1 MTRALHNKE
10 IVLGVSGGIAAYKA
24 IELLRLIAR
33 AGGAVRVIMTRNAQ
47 WFVGPMTFEALSGRP
62 VLSDLFERSGGDA
75 AIRHIDWAQAADAV
89 VLAPATGNLIGKF
102 ANGIAD
108 DALTTLLMAVTCPVL
123 VCPAMNTHM
132 YESRPVQRNIERLRS
147 DGHLIVAPGSGEM
160 ACGTVGPGR
169 LAEPPDILDALE
181 TALTP
186 RDFIGKRILVT
197 AGPTREHL
205 DPVRFLSNPSTGKMG
220 YAVAKA
226 AARRG
231 GEATLVSGPV
241 KLTAPAGVRTIRVTS
256 ALEMA
261 EAVFDR
267 MAETD
272 IVIKTAAVAD
282 YRPRD
287 RADRKVKKEDHD
299 AHKQVAFEKNPD
311 ILEILGERK
320 DRQILI
326 GFAAETENLAAHA
339 VEKMARKNLDMIVGN
354 IVGGADAG
362 FGSDTNRATFFY
374 RNGDS
379 ESPPLMEKS
388 DLAHLL
394 LDRIKERLLP

>member
-1 MTRALHNKE
+1 MSRALLHKE

-33 AGGAVRVIMTRNAQ
+33 AGGAVRVIMTANARS
-47 WFVGPMTFEALSGRP
+47 FVGPMTFEALSGRP
-62 VLSDLFERSGGDA
+62 VCSDLFDRSGRDA

-89 VLAPATGNLIGKF
+89 ALAPATGNLIGKF

-108 DALTTLLMAVTCPVL
+108 DALTTLLMAATCPIL

-147 DGHLIVAPGSGEM
+147 DGHRIIPPGSGEM

-169 LAEPPDILDALE
+169 LAEPPDILYALE

-186 RDFIGKRILVT
+186 KDYRGKRVLVT

-220 YAVAKA
+220 YAVAGA

-231 GEATLVSGPV
+231 ADVLLVSGPV
-241 KLTAPAGVRTIRVTS
+241 TLAAPIGVKTIRVTS
-256 ALEMA
+256 ARDMA
-261 EAVFDR
+261 DVVFDR
-267 MAETD
+267 LAETD
-272 IVIKTAAVAD
+272 IVIKAAAVAD

-287 RADRKVKKEDHD
+287 RADQKVKKDD
-299 AHKQVAFEKNPD
+299 RAAHQSVAFEKNPD
-311 ILEILGERK
+311 ILKTLGERK
-320 DRQILI
+320 NGRILV
-326 GFAAETENLAAHA
+326 GFAAETERLAAHA
-339 VEKMARKNLDMIVGN
+339 VDKMTRKNLDMIVGN
-354 IVGGADAG
+354 IVGGPDSG
-362 FGSDTNRATFFY
+362 FGADTNQATFFY

-379 ESPPLMEKS
+379 ETPPLMEKT

-394 LDRIKERLLP
+394 LDRIKERWL

>member
-62 VLSDLFERSGGDA
+62 VLSDLFERNGGDA

-123 VCPAMNTHM
+123 VCPSMNTHM

-186 RDFIGKRILVT
+186 RDFIGKRILIT

-267 MAETD
+267 MERTD

-287 RADRKVKKEDHD
+287 RAEQKVKKEDQA
-299 AHKQVAFEKNPD
+299 AHKQVVFEKNPD
-311 ILEILGERK
+311 ILKILGERK
-320 DRQILI
+320 DRRILI

-339 VEKMARKNLDMIVGN
+339 AEKMARKNLDMIVGN
-354 IVGGADAG
+354 LVGGADAG

>member
-1 MTRALHNKE
+1 MSRALRNKE
-10 IVLGVSGGIAAYKA
+10 IILGVSGGIAAYKA
-24 IELLRLIAR
+24 IELLRLIAK

-47 WFVGPMTFEALSGRP
+47 WFVGPMTFRALSGRP
-62 VLSDLFERSGGDA
+62 ICSDLFERNGGDG

-89 VLAPATGNLIGKF
+89 VLAPATGNLIGKL

-123 VCPAMNTHM
+123 VCPSMNTHM

-169 LAEPPDILDALE
+169 LAEPADILDALE

-186 RDFIGKRILVT
+186 NDYAGKRILIT

-231 GEATLVSGPV
+231 GNAILVSGPV
-241 KLTAPAGVRTIRVTS
+241 NLAAPAGVKTIRVTS

-267 MAETD
+267 MADAD

-287 RADRKVKKEDHD
+287 RSDQKVKKEDLD
-299 AHKQVAFEKNPD
+299 AHKQVAFMKNPD
-311 ILEILGERK
+311 ILKTLGERK
-320 DRQILI
+320 DRQILV

-339 VEKMARKNLDMIVGN
+339 TEKMARKNLDMIVGN
-354 IVGGADAG
+354 LVGGTDAG
-362 FGSDTNRATFFY
+362 FGTDTNRATFFY
-374 RNGDS
+374 RNGAS
-379 ESPPLMEKS
+379 ESPPLMDKS
-388 DLAHLL
+388 DLADLL
-394 LDRIKERLLP
+394 LDRIKARLLP